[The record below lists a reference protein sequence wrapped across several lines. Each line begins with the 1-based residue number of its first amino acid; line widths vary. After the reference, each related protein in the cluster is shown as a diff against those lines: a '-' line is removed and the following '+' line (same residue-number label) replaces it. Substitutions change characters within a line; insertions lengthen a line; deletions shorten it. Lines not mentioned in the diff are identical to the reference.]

1 MINLCNK
8 KKELNLKY
16 ELENNVNLVKFE
28 NQFIEISFNEN
39 LNKNFVKDLSN
50 KLIEWTKK
58 RWIISFSKKSGDY
71 TIKQKKNMKKI
82 EKFELAKKSKM
93 YQKVL
98 ETFEN
103 AELIDIDG
111 SIDE

>member
-1 MINLCNK
+1 
-8 KKELNLKY
+8 
-16 ELENNVNLVKFE
+16 
-28 NQFIEISFNEN
+28 
-39 LNKNFVKDLSN
+39 
-50 KLIEWTKK
+50 
-58 RWIISFSKKSGDY
+58 
-71 TIKQKKNMKKI
+71 MKKI